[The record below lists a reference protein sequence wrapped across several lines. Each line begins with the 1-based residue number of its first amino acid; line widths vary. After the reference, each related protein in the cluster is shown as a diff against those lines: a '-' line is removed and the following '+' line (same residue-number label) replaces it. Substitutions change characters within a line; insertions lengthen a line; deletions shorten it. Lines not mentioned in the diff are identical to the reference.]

1 MMKNQSVLVRAAVAI
16 IAFVAILSVGSCIS
30 EKMRKPKVSSA
41 PASATAV
48 AEASGRTRMVNDYTE
63 GGVTTTLARGEVIRF
78 DVPDGSFVCW
88 GVNQGAIR
96 FTYHDAAGA
105 RQKIEISSVDE
116 KHVVLPKGH
125 RPLKV
130 EGLVANTKFAYRV
143 SFDTPCRDPSK
154 I

>member
-1 MMKNQSVLVRAAVAI
+1 MKNQSILTKGAVAI
-16 IAFVAILSVGSCIS
+16 IVFVALISMASCVS
-30 EKMRKPKVSSA
+30 EKMRRPKASSA
-41 PASATAV
+41 PVATAT
-48 AEASGRTRMVNDYTE
+48 AEVSGRTRMVNDYTE
-63 GGVTTTLARGEVIRF
+63 GVVATTLARGEVIRF

-88 GVNQGAIR
+88 GVNQGSIR
-96 FTYHDAAGA
+96 FTYHDATGA